1 LFISFVNCIYIEDFS
16 VSSYFRF
23 GTYHLNDVEIDQK
36 KEKMWIS
43 NCIKDEIL
51 IEKLHDYFSSSK
63 YLTLVQAAGMMFI
76 PINEHISL
84 SHEFNYCAMGKSN
97 IEKEFYFQC
106 GLALLPTNV
115 LIAKNLGYI
124 LEWHGYFQVAIDI
137 YRSINVLSPDLG
149 AKLHEALSAP
159 TLLMKDTDKYYVF
172 NRSLSILQST
182 LEKCDFYH
190 HDHDHIVKNNDELIH
205 LFRELPL
212 NNQYIGIPPSI
223 LYEHVYKILQNV
235 YKNHTLLMNP
245 SNVPNFNKPLVK
257 QKEYTLH
264 LGIISGRLSYT
275 QQFIPN
281 FILFI
286 HFTVFYK
293 ILCTYTLY
301 SKYQI
306 LNLFRALLKFE
317 SWVMYFKYLRAAC
330 KKV

>member
-1 LFISFVNCIYIEDFS
+1 MLYIIKTLIILSTQKICVHLFISFVNCIYIEDFS

-23 GTYHLNDVEIDQK
+23 GTYHLNDVEIDHK

-43 NCIKDEIL
+43 NCIKDDTL

-76 PINEHISL
+76 PIKEHISL

-182 LEKCDFYH
+182 LEKCYFYH
-190 HDHDHIVKNNDELIH
+190 HHDHELIH

-223 LYEHVYKILQNV
+223 LYEHVYKILQRV

-245 SNVPNFNKPLVK
+245 SNVPNFNKPMSLLAK
-257 QKEYTLH
+257 QKVYTIH
-264 LGIISGRLSYT
+264 LGIISGHNCT
-275 QQFIPN
+275 Q
-281 FILFI
+281 
-286 HFTVFYK
+286 
-293 ILCTYTLY
+293 
-301 SKYQI
+301 
-306 LNLFRALLKFE
+306 
-317 SWVMYFKYLRAAC
+317 
-330 KKV
+330 